1 MTQPADTDPN
11 NDNDNGDTGTDPAS
25 EQRRLTRILSI
36 ATKANT
42 RLTQL
47 QNTWIPPGPSNTPAF
62 TTLLSQISSVANSI
76 ISSANALTKT
86 LPPPT

>member
-36 ATKANT
+36 VTKANT
-42 RLTQL
+42 RITQL
-47 QNTWIPPGPSNTPAF
+47 QSTWIPPGPTNTPAF
-62 TTLLSQISSVANSI
+62 TNLFSQIVAASNSI
-76 ISSANALTKT
+76 VSTANALTKT